1 MPTHTTFTR
10 IGAATLAATALM
22 LASAVAP
29 AAAAGKSYTLAQVK
43 AHKSAS
49 NCWSAVNGKVYNLT
63 KWIAKHPGGS
73 GVIKSMCGKDAT
85 AAFKSQHGLSGKPA
99 SKLAAYKL
107 GTLVK
112 ATPSPTATPTSTATP
127 TPTPT
132 TGGTLNAALVAT
144 HNTATNCW
152 SIVNGNVYNLTAW
165 INAHKGGSGVIV
177 SMCGIDATAAFNAQ
191 HGNQREPKSKLA
203 AFIVGA
209 VGTAAP

>member
-85 AAFKSQHGLSGKPA
+85 AAFKSEHGLSGKPA
-99 SKLAAYKL
+99 SKLAAYKVGAL
-107 GTLVK
+107 AK
-112 ATPSPTATPTSTATP
+112 AKPTATATA

-165 INAHKGGSGVIV
+165 ISLHPGGTGVIQA
-177 SMCGIDATAAFNAQ
+177 MCGIDASAAYTNE
-191 HGNQREPKSKLA
+191 HSTKSKPAGKLA
-203 AFIVGA
+203 QYLVGA

>member
-85 AAFKSQHGLSGKPA
+85 AAFKSEHGLSGKPA
-99 SKLAAYKL
+99 SKLAAYKVGAL
-107 GTLVK
+107 AK
-112 ATPSPTATPTSTATP
+112 AKPTATATA

-177 SMCGIDATAAFNAQ
+177 SMCGIDASAAYTNE
-191 HGNQREPKSKLA
+191 HSTKSKPAGKLA
-203 AFIVGA
+203 QYLVGA